1 MVSLIIRI
9 ALRCGAGILVARGLL
24 GADDAAAFSSDPDV
38 QMMLETGAGLV
49 IGAAVEGWHWLAR
62 KFGWLT

>member
-9 ALRCGAGILVARGLL
+9 ALRYGAGILVARGLL
-24 GADDAAAFSSDPDV
+24 GADDAASFSSDPDV

-49 IGAAVEGWHWLAR
+49 IVAVVEGWHYIAR
-62 KFGWLT
+62 RLGWEH